1 MTKHVTHQGANMA
14 RLSVSV
20 GGEQKTFAVTSK
32 GLQIGRSAD
41 NDVVLNDPRV
51 SRRHAAVQLRGRA
64 VWIADIE
71 SRNGI
76 FVNRLRVREEQLG
89 DGDIV
94 QIGPFELRFE
104 DRAVQSVVLDDSKY
118 FPLAS
123 EGRTM
128 RPSDLP
134 ESALDFREFYRI
146 TRRLN
151 SMLQVNDIV
160 DAVMDEVL
168 RLVPA
173 QRGVLMLRKNGALV
187 PVAVAPPTHED
198 MALSSTIARK
208 ALDDHEAVLT
218 RDARLDF
225 AGSES
230 VISANIRSA
239 LCVPLLS
246 ESESIGILYLDSP
259 GRSQFDERQRD
270 LLAAIANQAAINIER
285 ARLSDE
291 LRHQEQLRQ
300 SLERFMS
307 PNVARLVASYYSQ
320 HGQLWEPQELCVSVL
335 FADIKDFTP
344 LSERLSPH
352 AVQDLLNEYLHEMT
366 DAIFQHGGTLD
377 KYIGD
382 GIMAV
387 FGAPQIS
394 AANDPDQF
402 AQQAVNAALA
412 MIEAHRRL
420 VAKLEPQ
427 KAFDIRIGVNTGAV
441 YAGFFGTR
449 QRLEYTVIG
458 DTVNTASRLEHQ
470 ADINSVLISGA
481 TRAAVGDQF
490 LLEDRGNVALKGK
503 TQPVPAFKVLGRTA
517 AAGYNTARAAP
528 SAAC

>member
-1 MTKHVTHQGANMA
+1 MA

-32 GLQIGRSAD
+32 GLQIGRSAN
-41 NDVVLNDPRV
+41 NDIVLNDPRV
-51 SRRHAAVQLRGRA
+51 SRRHATVQLRGRA
-64 VWIADIE
+64 VWVADLD
-71 SRNGI
+71 SRNGV

-89 DGDIV
+89 DGDV
-94 QIGPFELRFE
+94 LQIGPFELRFE

-118 FPLAS
+118 FPLAA
-123 EGRTM
+123 EGRAM
-128 RPSDLP
+128 EPGALP
-134 ESALDFREFYRI
+134 ESALDFHEFYRI

-151 SMLQVNDIV
+151 SMLQLNDIV

-173 QRGVLMLRKNGALV
+173 QRGVLMLRKSGTLV
-187 PVAVAPPTHED
+187 PVAVAPPTHGD
-198 MALSSTIARK
+198 LALSSTIARK

-246 ESESIGILYLDSP
+246 EGESIGILYLDSA
-259 GRSQFDERQRD
+259 GQNQFDERQRD
-270 LLAAIANQAAINIER
+270 LLAALANQAAINIER
-285 ARLSDE
+285 ARLTEE
-291 LRHQEQLRQ
+291 LRQQEQLRQ
-300 SLERFMS
+300 NLERFMS

-320 HGQLWEPQELCVSVL
+320 HGHLWEPQELCVSVL

-344 LSERLSPH
+344 LSERLSPR

-366 DAIFQHGGTLD
+366 EVIFQHGGTLD

-394 AANDPDQF
+394 AANDASQS
-402 AQQAVNAALA
+402 ARQAVNAALS

-420 VAKLEPQ
+420 SAKLNPEQ
-427 KAFDIRIGVNTGAV
+427 LFGIRIGVNTGTV

-458 DTVNTASRLEHQ
+458 DTVNTASRLERQ
-470 ADINSVLISGA
+470 AEVNSVLISGA

-490 LLEDRGNVALKGK
+490 LLEDRGSVALKGK
-503 TQPVPAFKVLGRTA
+503 TQPVPVFKVLGRTA
-517 AAGYNTARAAP
+517 AGGFNRPHAAP
-528 SAAC
+528 PATA

>member
-1 MTKHVTHQGANMA
+1 
-14 RLSVSV
+14 
-20 GGEQKTFAVTSK
+20 
-32 GLQIGRSAD
+32 
-41 NDVVLNDPRV
+41 
-51 SRRHAAVQLRGRA
+51 
-64 VWIADIE
+64 
-71 SRNGI
+71 
-76 FVNRLRVREEQLG
+76 
-89 DGDIV
+89 
-94 QIGPFELRFE
+94 
-104 DRAVQSVVLDDSKY
+104 
-118 FPLAS
+118 
-123 EGRTM
+123 
-128 RPSDLP
+128 
-134 ESALDFREFYRI
+134 
-146 TRRLN
+146 
-151 SMLQVNDIV
+151 
-160 DAVMDEVL
+160 
-168 RLVPA
+168 
-173 QRGVLMLRKNGALV
+173 MLRKNGALV

-259 GRSQFDERQRD
+259 GRNQFDERQRD

>member
-1 MTKHVTHQGANMA
+1 MA

-32 GLQIGRSAD
+32 GLHIGRSID
-41 NDVVLNDPRV
+41 NDIVLNDPCI
-51 SRRHAAVQLRGRA
+51 SRRHAAIQLRGRA
-64 VWIADIE
+64 VWVIDLD
-71 SRNGI
+71 SRNGVFI
-76 FVNRLRVREEQLG
+76 NRLRVREEQLS
-89 DGDIV
+89 DGDMF

-104 DRAVQSVVLDDSKY
+104 DRAAQSVVLDDSKY
-118 FPLAS
+118 FPLTA
-123 EGRTM
+123 EGRAVHS
-128 RPSDLP
+128 SDMP
-134 ESALDFREFYRI
+134 EAGLDFHEFYRI
-146 TRRLN
+146 TKRLN
-151 SMLQVNDIV
+151 SMLQVNDMV
-160 DAVMDEVL
+160 DVVMDEVL

-173 QRGVLMLRKNGALV
+173 QRGVLMLRKNGSLV

-208 ALDDHEAVLT
+208 SLDDHEAVLT

-246 ESESIGILYLDSP
+246 EGESIGILYLDSP
-259 GRSQFDERQRD
+259 GRNQFDERQRD
-270 LLAAIANQAAINIER
+270 LLAALANQAAINIER
-285 ARLSDE
+285 ARLSEE
-291 LRHQEQLRQ
+291 LRQQEHLRQ
-300 SLERFMS
+300 NLERFMS

-344 LSERLSPH
+344 LSERLSPR

-366 DAIFQHGGTLD
+366 DVIFQHGGTLD

-394 AANDPDQF
+394 AAGDANQS
-402 AQQAVNAALA
+402 AQQAVDAALA
-412 MIEAHRRL
+412 MIAAHRRL
-420 VAKLEPQ
+420 VAKLEPE
-427 KAFDIRIGVNTGAV
+427 KTFGIRIGVNTGTV

-458 DTVNTASRLEHQ
+458 DTVNTASRLESQ
-470 ADINSVLISGA
+470 SDVNSVLISGA

-490 LLEDRGNVALKGK
+490 LLEDRGSVALKGK
-503 TQPVPAFKVLGRTA
+503 TQPVPVFNVLGRA
-517 AAGYNTARAAP
+517 APNDFTRARAAP
-528 SAAC
+528 IGVAR